1 MGRCDWR
8 CLHPAATTNKGRRHA
23 TISQEIYRGETAVLI
38 NGLVLGCDVVFDWK
52 RKMIETIFCYVFW
65 CPHPS
70 SPFKQVQIQKP
81 KSTTTNNNL
90 IHFKLNKPNI
100 QFSTDNRF
108 ISLQKLTSQQNNQ
121 STWNLS
127 EIWLQLAW
135 NSQISD
141 KFQILKIP
149 SRFSTSLDSSKS
161 WSEIHLEF
169 EWWIPGEFQLFVI
182 YRHFSVISWNS
193 AGI

>member
-1 MGRCDWR
+1 
-8 CLHPAATTNKGRRHA
+8 
-23 TISQEIYRGETAVLI
+23 
-38 NGLVLGCDVVFDWK
+38 
-52 RKMIETIFCYVFW
+52 MIEPIFCYVFW
-65 CPHPS
+65 CPR
-70 SPFKQVQIQKP
+70 VQIQKP

-127 EIWLQLAW
+127 EIWLELAL

-141 KFQILKIP
+141 KFQIMKIP
-149 SRFSTSLDSSKS
+149 SYQARKLQNAVNCKNSYLPRKNTCKS
-161 WSEIHLEF
+161 WTHTHTIGAPIDGRQKPSIRQTCRPKINEATQTKWQEASAR
-169 EWWIPGEFQLFVI
+169 LFV
-182 YRHFSVISWNS
+182 FELQ
-193 AGI
+193 